1 MCQWRTFHFHSAVLQ
16 SFPQWK
22 LQTTVQTRRVTG
34 HSFLVPNWRQARSG
48 FFFQVFWQ
56 TWNIPSKIP
65 ATSSCH
71 HESAVILWVASRNVS
86 LDKQKMQNSP
96 SAADLGKVQLQGV
109 VQHHTES
116 LEHVIVSS
124 LSPRQ
129 DSAAQVMRPG
139 LGETFE
145 IKRLLKIL
153 SLFPPKSLL
162 RTRGKN
168 RIEFQHLATSIV
180 LCVWI

>member
-1 MCQWRTFHFHSAVLQ
+1 M
-16 SFPQWK
+16 
-22 LQTTVQTRRVTG
+22 
-34 HSFLVPNWRQARSG
+34 
-48 FFFQVFWQ
+48 
-56 TWNIPSKIP
+56 
-65 ATSSCH
+65 
-71 HESAVILWVASRNVS
+71 WVASRNVS

-168 RIEFQHLATSIV
+168 GIEFQHLATSIV